1 MFVLQ
6 VLEPSRVL
14 SVIHTFDCHT
24 GEVTAVIKV
33 SSIVRPFFT
42 LSHNAPS
49 LLEEALR
56 DDTKNCGAA
65 DYVVSYI
72 PVFFRHAQLFTTLRD
87 STKSCNVRHIV
98 NASVNLRGR
107 P

>member
-24 GEVTAVIKV
+24 GEVTAVSKSFFD
-33 SSIVRPFFT
+33 SSAVFDVVT
-42 LSHNAPS
+42 HNSPPS

-56 DDTKNCGAA
+56 DGTQNCGVA
-65 DYVVSYI
+65 DNVVSYVA
-72 PVFFRHAQLFTTLRD
+72 VFFT
-87 STKSCNVRHIV
+87 SCTAPHHF
-98 NASVNLRGR
+98 A
-107 P
+107 